1 MVNKKFWSTAFTLSG
16 SIIGAGILGLPYV
29 FAKSGFIIGLAW
41 LIFLGLILILV
52 NLYIGEI
59 TLRTKGTHQLQG
71 YAKKYLGETG
81 GKIMFFAVLFG
92 VYSALLAYLIGE
104 GQSLSRII
112 TGTSNYALIF
122 GIGFWIVLT
131 LLLREG
137 LRGLR
142 KIETWG
148 VLAIIAI
155 VICIFIWFVPSIQM
169 PQLTEIN
176 PSQVFVPI
184 GVVMFA
190 LLGFTAIPELRREIK
205 GDEKQLKKAII
216 IGATVPI
223 ILYILFSLTVVGVLG
238 KSVTEIATL
247 SLGPAALILG
257 IFTMFSSFFV
267 HSFILKDFFRYDLHM
282 SKHKIFFWV
291 SIFPLL
297 LYLMV
302 TIFSIAS
309 FVKVLGIGGVISG
322 GATGILILMMN
333 FKAKKQGNRK
343 SEFSIP
349 INKTIIIILTF
360 IFLLGI
366 ITQLLL

>member
-1 MVNKKFWSTAFTLSG
+1 MNKKFWSTAFTLSG

-29 FAKSGFIIGLAW
+29 FAKSGFIIGLSW

-52 NLYIGEI
+52 NLYIGEV

-71 YAKKYLGETG
+71 YAQKYLGKTG
-81 GKIMFFAVLFG
+81 SKIMFFAVLFG
-92 VYSALLAYLIGE
+92 IYSALLAYLIGE
-104 GQSLSRII
+104 GQSLSQII
-112 TGTSNYALIF
+112 TGTTNYALIF
-122 GIGFWIVLT
+122 GIAFWLILT
-131 LLLREG
+131 VLLREG

-155 VICIFIWFVPSIQM
+155 VVGIFIWFVPSIQM

-190 LLGFTAIPELRREIK
+190 LLGFTAIPELRREIE
-205 GDEKQLKKAII
+205 GEEKQLKKAII
-216 IGATVPI
+216 IGATIPI
-223 ILYILFSLTVVGVLG
+223 ILYIIFSLTVVGVLG
-238 KSVTEIATL
+238 KNVEEVATL

-267 HSFILKDFFRYDLHM
+267 HSFILRDFFRYDLRM
-282 SKHKIFFWV
+282 SKKTIFFWV
-291 SIFPLL
+291 SLFPLL
-297 LYLMV
+297 LYLIV
-302 TIFSIAS
+302 IFFSIAG
-309 FVKVLGIGGVISG
+309 FVKVLAIGGVISG
-322 GATGILILMMN
+322 GATGILILLIN
-333 FKAKKQGNRK
+333 YKAKKQGNRK

-349 INKTIIIILTF
+349 INKFIIAILAL